1 MNILKVSCKQFA
13 AFQDFSAEF
22 KPGVNI
28 IFGQNESGKSSLVNL
43 LIESLFRDS
52 KLNRN
57 TTSDKDFIEAFFPC
71 RTKGNNT
78 AGNFVDGEIK
88 FESNSGEFTLNKTWG
103 QGYDIILTTPSNNK
117 ITGDAEIKDLLLKE
131 FGHDENIFR
140 EILLSPQVN
149 NLETLN
155 KLIRDK
161 KALSSSG
168 EIINTL
174 TQLYAEAGN
183 NIAIESIE
191 QGINDKIEDLG
202 KNWDKLNDRPK
213 RQDRRDI
220 ISDIYKIREAKSR
233 ELNKIKEYLNSIN
246 LLEQDF
252 NYAKDRFNK
261 ANSSAAGYKERYE
274 YFLNIEIRLSK
285 FLADSRVLSNKLSIL
300 KDKHAACAKAL
311 DDWPNLNKNFELANS
326 LRDELNKLN
335 FNETMSQSKELKDL
349 MNNLEQELENLR
361 PADEI
366 KQDIKSAQG
375 AFNKIMECIS
385 KLKGFNIKLE
395 AALHDSNYKLEITQ
409 PSLNN
414 AVIKPDNISA
424 NKSEYKI
431 NRTAMIKIPG
441 VASMRISPADVNVE
455 ETQAEWEA
463 NKKIIYAIIAKYNL
477 ENINGNIEILRDKL
491 NAMILAG
498 ERKRLELE
506 NYKREHQKLLRES
519 KDMMINLNGK
529 FSMDDENTQDRTRDE
544 IIKDINALCGRA
556 DKLDKYIGR
565 AEAQIKNYENF
576 YRSPDDLQELF
587 NALKLEIN
595 KVESDMAAVKDQ
607 VKDMKPECF
616 SIDITGLRMNN
627 EQAYKDYEQEKI
639 ARQQEMAEL
648 KGKLEL
654 AKSNA
659 ASLAA
664 KVPDLENALQTAQ
677 RELENKKLELERW
690 ENILKI
696 FNKTKEQVEKNPV
709 DYLIEK
715 FSSYLHKISSGR
727 LEADNLDKKSKALDI
742 KPEIYSNNKILRWLN
757 ISEGTKETIALA
769 FRLAVINQLYQDG
782 GAVAVF
788 DDPLVNMDA
797 ERRAKAC
804 EIIKDFAANNQVI
817 FLTCHDEYKEIFA
830 GCNFIELK

>member
-1 MNILKVSCKQFA
+1 MNILKISCRQFA

-52 KLNRN
+52 KLNRS
-57 TTSDKDFIEAFFPC
+57 TTSDNNFIEAFFPC
-71 RTKGNNT
+71 RIKGSN
-78 AGNFVDGEIK
+78 AVGNFIDGEIT
-88 FESNSGEFTLNKTWG
+88 FETQSGVFTLNKTWG
-103 QGYDIILTTPSNNK
+103 QGHNINLITPSNNK
-117 ITGDAEIKDLLLKE
+117 ITGDAEIKNLLLKE
-131 FGHDENIFR
+131 FSHDENIFR

-183 NIAIESIE
+183 TIAIENIE
-191 QGINDKIEDLG
+191 QGINYKIEDLG
-202 KNWDKLNDRPK
+202 KNWDKLNNRPK

-220 ISDIYKIREAKSR
+220 LSDIYKIREAKRR
-233 ELNKIKEYLNSIN
+233 ELNKIKEDLNNIN
-246 LLEQDF
+246 LLEQNF
-252 NYAKDRFNK
+252 NDAKDRFIK
-261 ANSSAAGYKERYE
+261 ANQAALNYKSRYE
-274 YFLNIEIRLSK
+274 YFLNIEIRISK
-285 FLADSRVLSNKLSIL
+285 FQADSQVLSNKLSNL
-300 KDKHAACAKAL
+300 KDNQAACAKAL
-311 DDWPNLNKNFELANS
+311 NEWPDLNKKFELANN

-335 FNETMSQSKELKDL
+335 FNEKMAQSKELKDL
-349 MNNLEQELENLR
+349 INKLEQELENLR

-366 KQDIKSAQG
+366 KQDINSAQN

-414 AVIKPDNISA
+414 AELKPESINA

-431 NRTAMIKIPG
+431 NRTSVIKIPG

-455 ETQAEWEA
+455 ETQAEWDK
-463 NKKIIYAIIAKYNL
+463 NKKIIYAVIAKYNL

-506 NYKREHQKLLRES
+506 NYKREHQKILREG
-519 KDMMINLNGK
+519 KDMMSNLHGKLNISENINN
-529 FSMDDENTQDRTRDE
+529 QDRTRGE

-556 DKLDKYIGR
+556 DQLDKYIGW
-565 AEAQIKNYENF
+565 AEGKIKIYEENYK
-576 YRSPDDLQELF
+576 SPDELNELF
-587 NALKLEIN
+587 NKLKLEIGQA
-595 KVESDMAAVKDQ
+595 KSAMDAVKDQ
-607 VKDMKPECF
+607 VKDINPEYF
-616 SIDITGLRMNN
+616 SVNVNELRINN
-627 EQAYKDYEQEKI
+627 EQEYKDYEQEKI
-639 ARQQEMAEL
+639 NTQQEMSEL
-648 KGKLEL
+648 KGKLDL

-664 KVPDLENALQTAQ
+664 KVPELENALQTAQ

-715 FSSYLHKISSGR
+715 FSSYLNKISSGR

-804 EIIKDFAANNQVI
+804 GIIKEFAANNQVI
-817 FLTCHDEYKEIFA
+817 FLTCHEEFRDML
-830 GCNFIELK
+830 GGNLIEL